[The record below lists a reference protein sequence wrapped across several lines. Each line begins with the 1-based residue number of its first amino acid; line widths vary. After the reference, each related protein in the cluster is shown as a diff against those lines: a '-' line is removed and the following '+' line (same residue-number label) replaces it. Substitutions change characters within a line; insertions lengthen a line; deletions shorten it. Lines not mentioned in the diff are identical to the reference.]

1 MKDSAERARQGNSL
15 FIREQCDK
23 LREETLLQVGD
34 AVFGELAYRAIFE
47 IQTKGELFHTDMT
60 NSWGTFDHRREVH
73 AKRFCNMLHSDFE
86 ALVRLVDMIPLHN
99 HFAPL
104 PGDECIEQPR
114 LSMKRRMRKE
124 QSDITEID
132 QSGEALPS
140 REWQGFPQYELR
152 SMLMGEGW
160 PEDKELA
167 ELEPKQLKAF
177 TPTIPSVRSPVHKS
191 LVK

>member
-73 AKRFCNMLHSDFE
+73 EKRFVQMLHSDFE
-86 ALVRLVDMIPLHN
+86 ALVKLVDMIPLHN

-104 PGDECIEQPR
+104 PGDESIEQPR
-114 LSMKRRMRKE
+114 MSLKRRMRKA
-124 QSDITEID
+124 QSDNSVID
-132 QSGEALPS
+132 QSGEALHP
-140 REWQGFPQYELR
+140 RDWLGIPQFALR
-152 SMLMGEGW
+152 
-160 PEDKELA
+160 
-167 ELEPKQLKAF
+167 KQVMSGAW
-177 TPTIPSVRSPVHKS
+177 
-191 LVK
+191 